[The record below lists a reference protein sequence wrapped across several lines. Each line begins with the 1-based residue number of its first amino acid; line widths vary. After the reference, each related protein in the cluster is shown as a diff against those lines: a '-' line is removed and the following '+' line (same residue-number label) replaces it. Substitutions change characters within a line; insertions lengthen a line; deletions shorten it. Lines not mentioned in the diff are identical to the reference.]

1 MSTVGLDEDEIR
13 KYVRRQLEKD
23 WFADQLNLW
32 QGQVPSR
39 VAQPTPPP
47 LGVIV
52 DRSALATQAGRHLH
66 PFATPADPAS
76 PAYHASASRSRSIES
91 DLTTRF
97 RRLIALERDLI
108 IGPVRV

>member
-52 DRSALATQAGRHLH
+52 DLSGPQDLAQLGCEY
-66 PFATPADPAS
+66 FGM
-76 PAYHASASRSRSIES
+76 YKV
-91 DLTTRF
+91 F
-97 RRLIALERDLI
+97 RA
-108 IGPVRV
+108 